1 MHDPLLAL
9 ALAARD
15 GDRRALDD
23 LVRAT
28 QADAWRFCAHLVD
41 TASADDLVQD
51 TYLRMMSALPRF
63 QAGSTVLTWLLA
75 IARHACHDELRR
87 RIRRRGHETGTEI
100 APRVASDP
108 SGHIAMT
115 VLIAALDADRR
126 EAFVLTQV
134 FGMSY
139 DEAATVCE
147 CAVGTIRSHVARAR
161 SDLIAMTNEPG
172 QLPAGESRKNA

>member
-1 MHDPLLAL
+1 MHDPLLPL

-15 GDRRALDD
+15 GDAKALDD

-28 QADAWRFCAHLVD
+28 QADTWRFCAHLVD

-51 TYLRMMSALPRF
+51 TYLRMMRALPRF
-63 QAGSTVLTWLLA
+63 RGASTVLTWLLS

-87 RIRRRGHETGTEI
+87 RIRRRGHETGTESST
-100 APRVASDP
+100 RVASDP
-108 SGHIAMT
+108 AGHIAMT
-115 VLIAALDADRR
+115 VLIAALDPDRR

-139 DEAATVCE
+139 EEAATVCE
-147 CAVGTIRSHVARAR
+147 CAVGTIRSRVARAR
-161 SDLIAMTNEPG
+161 SELIAMSNEPG
-172 QLPAGESRKNA
+172 QRSTGASRKNA